1 VRFYVSVDCVVTFS
15 CNIPLQVTHFTN
27 AMAIQGGEKYV
38 QISSRKSE
46 DASRLTRAY
55 TRG

>member
-1 VRFYVSVDCVVTFS
+1 
-15 CNIPLQVTHFTN
+15 
-27 AMAIQGGEKYV
+27 MAIQGGEKYV